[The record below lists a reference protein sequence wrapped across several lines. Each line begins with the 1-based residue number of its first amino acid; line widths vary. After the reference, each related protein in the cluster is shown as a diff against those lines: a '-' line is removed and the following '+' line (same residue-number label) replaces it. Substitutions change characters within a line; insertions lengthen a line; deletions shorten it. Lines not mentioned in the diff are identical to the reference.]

1 MAKDLDW
8 NIPPAINN
16 NTHCF
21 FPSSAPWVR
30 EKNADES
37 ICNLLNMVVGDV
49 YLYTSILVLIAGGE
63 GYSTLTAS
71 LTT

>member
-37 ICNLLNMVVGDV
+37 ICNLLNME
-49 YLYTSILVLIAGGE
+49 LR
-63 GYSTLTAS
+63 
-71 LTT
+71 